1 LIVHQNFLIY
11 AIIINPG
18 RFQINEN
25 MKPMELIST
34 QFITFREIKVEE
46 IDLIEDAW
54 GINSEFCDV
63 IDLLRE
69 IEPIPERCLTTNLIK
84 KIRKIV

>member
-1 LIVHQNFLIY
+1 
-11 AIIINPG
+11 
-18 RFQINEN
+18 
-25 MKPMELIST
+25 MKPMVLVST
-34 QFITFREIKVEE
+34 QFITLRDIKVEE

-54 GINSEFCDV
+54 GLNSEFSDV

-69 IEPIPERCLTTNLIK
+69 MNPIPERCLTTSLIK